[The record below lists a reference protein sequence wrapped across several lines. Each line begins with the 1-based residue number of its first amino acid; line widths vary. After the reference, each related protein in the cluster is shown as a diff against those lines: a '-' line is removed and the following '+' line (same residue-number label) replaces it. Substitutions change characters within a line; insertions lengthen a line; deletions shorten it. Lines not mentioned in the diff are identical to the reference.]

1 MDTAVLENALIR
13 ICLAF
18 TRKPI
23 NRLNS
28 WSSVNTKP
36 NRNSTRNEATVW

>member
-1 MDTAVLENALIR
+1 MDTAVLENSFIR

-18 TRKPI
+18 ARKPI
-23 NRLNS
+23 NRLSS

-36 NRNSTRNEATVW
+36 NRYSTRNEATVW